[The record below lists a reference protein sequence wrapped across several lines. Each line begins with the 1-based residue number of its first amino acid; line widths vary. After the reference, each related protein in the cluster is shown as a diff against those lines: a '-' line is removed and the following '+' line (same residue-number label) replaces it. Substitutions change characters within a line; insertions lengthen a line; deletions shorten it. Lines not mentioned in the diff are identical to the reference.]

1 MNFTWHFSL
10 KKVVQQIIIHN
21 YRLIRKAQNINYFSE
36 EEVNQETN
44 IILNMVKG
52 KSYTEMTVGTVG
64 RDVLTPAGSGH

>member
-1 MNFTWHFSL
+1 M
-10 KKVVQQIIIHN
+10 
-21 YRLIRKAQNINYFSE
+21 IRKAQNINYFSE